1 MRRRSTILALLICC
15 AAPGL
20 AQEGGG
26 EPSKLACN
34 DFKSEAARVLAQS
47 PDTLQVNN
55 LLFEAARKGCV
66 SALDSLL
73 KSGASLRARDRMG
86 NNALAIAAKMGRLAF
101 AKALLD
107 AQGPADADQLD
118 RANVVGSTPLI
129 QAAQANR
136 ATVAE
141 LLIEAGA
148 KVDAVNR
155 QGETALS
162 VAAFNGNAELART
175 LLARKAAPD
184 TIDVTGK
191 GVIVYAAARGAARVV
206 EMLLDAGVDP
216 NQRYHADLTAL
227 MWAAGHPDNVAEAD
241 GLRTVELLLS
251 RGAKIDLVDDRG
263 RSALMIAASLD
274 HGAIAQA
281 LLAAGADR
289 ALRDKA
295 GKSAVDLAG
304 GAEARAIVA
313 AP

>member
-1 MRRRSTILALLICC
+1 MRRRSILLALLICC

-26 EPSKLACN
+26 DPSALACN
-34 DFKSEAARVLAQS
+34 DFKNEAARVLAQS

-55 LLFEAARKGCV
+55 LLFEAARRGCV
-66 SALDSLL
+66 SVLDSLL
-73 KSGASLRARDRMG
+73 KSSASLQARDRMG

-101 AKALLD
+101 AKALL
-107 AQGPADADQLD
+107 AQSPADADQLD
-118 RANVVGSTPLI
+118 RANVVGSTPLV

-136 ATVAE
+136 TAVAE
-141 LLIEAGA
+141 MLIEAGA

-162 VAAFNGNAELART
+162 VAAFNGNAELAQM
-175 LLARKAAPD
+175 LIARKAAPD
-184 TIDVTGK
+184 TTDATGK
-191 GVIVYAAARGAARVV
+191 GVIVYAAARGAARIV

-216 NQRYHADLTAL
+216 NQRYRADLTAL
-227 MWAAGHPDNVAEAD
+227 MWAAGHADNVVEAE
-241 GLRTVELLLS
+241 GLRTVELLLA

-274 HGAIAQA
+274 HGAIARA

-295 GKSAVDLAG
+295 GKSAADLAG